1 VTIVCE
7 TDRTAKGYSFSFSAA
22 VKDGVLHGERL
33 TSGTP
38 GWVAIDG
45 PIGSDGNA
53 MLNARGLTDVPAY
66 AQNQVKS
73 GTPYAYTV
81 DAHFA
86 GSRGTG
92 KRIEARACALAFA
105 KR

>member
-1 VTIVCE
+1 
-7 TDRTAKGYSFSFSAA
+7 
-22 VKDGVLHGERL
+22 
-33 TSGTP
+33 
-38 GWVAIDG
+38 
-45 PIGSDGNA
+45 
-53 MLNARGLTDVPAY
+53 
-66 AQNQVKS
+66 VKS